1 MNNDISLL
9 QLASRQPD
17 KTLIQPQEGWLNPG
31 LRELWQYR
39 ELLYY
44 LTWRD
49 VKVRYKQT
57 VLGVSWAIIQPLMT
71 MVIFSLIFG
80 QLAQIPSDGIPYP
93 VFSYAALVPWTFFS
107 ASLTK
112 ASTSLLSN
120 TDMIKKVY
128 FPRLSL
134 PIAGVLGGLVD
145 FVLAFAVLLL
155 MIVYFLLTPAVSLLD
170 VASGSLPYTLPQGA
184 SLGFSMTF
192 FTLPFFVLLALIS
205 ALGLGLWLSA
215 MNAQFRDVRYATPF
229 IVQMLLW
236 ASPVAYPASL
246 LDEPLRTLYAL
257 NPMVSVIEGFRWA
270 LLGSGT
276 LTWSMV
282 ALSTLTGAGLLVSG
296 VFYFRRLEKTFADV
310 I

>member
-1 MNNDISLL
+1 MSDISLR
-9 QLASRQPD
+9 QLARSQPD
-17 KTLIQPQEGWLNPG
+17 KILIQPQDGWLALG

-93 VFSYAALVPWTFFS
+93 VFSYAALVPWTFFGS
-107 ASLTK
+107 SLTK
-112 ASTSLLSN
+112 ASTSLISN
-120 TDMIKKVY
+120 ADMIKKVY

-145 FVLAFAVLLL
+145 FMLAFSVLLL
-155 MIVYFLLTPAVSLLD
+155 MIVYFMLTPSVSLLN
-170 VASGSLPYTLPQGA
+170 VASEMLPYTLPQSA
-184 SLGFSMTF
+184 TLGFSIHAL
-192 FTLPFFVLLALIS
+192 TLPFFVFLALIS
-205 ALGLGLWLSA
+205 ALGVGLWLSA

-229 IVQMLLW
+229 LVQVLMW

-246 LDEPLRTLYAL
+246 LDAPWRTLYAL

-276 LTWSMV
+276 LTLPMA
-282 ALSTLTGAGLLVSG
+282 ALSTVTGFMLLLSG
-296 VFYFRRLEKTFADV
+296 AFYFRRLEKTFADV

>member
-1 MNNDISLL
+1 MSLS
-9 QLASRQPD
+9 QLARRQPD
-17 KTLIQPQEGWLNPG
+17 KILIQPQTGWLALG

-93 VFSYAALVPWTFFS
+93 VFSYAALVPWTFFGS
-107 ASLTK
+107 SLTK
-112 ASTSLLSN
+112 ASTSLVSN
-120 TDMIKKVY
+120 ADMIKKVY
-128 FPRLSL
+128 FPRLAL

-145 FVLAFAVLLL
+145 FMLAFLVLLL
-155 MIVYFLLTPAVSLLD
+155 MIVYFMLTPSVSLLNIASD
-170 VASGSLPYTLPQGA
+170 VLPYTLPQA
-184 SLGFSMTF
+184 ATLGFSINAL
-192 FTLPFFVLLALIS
+192 TLPFFVLLALIS
-205 ALGLGLWLSA
+205 ALGVGLWLSA

-229 IVQMLLW
+229 LVQVLMW

-246 LDEPLRTLYAL
+246 LDASWRTLYAL

-276 LTWSMV
+276 LTLSMV
-282 ALSTLTGAGLLVSG
+282 ALSTVTGCVLLLSG
-296 VFYFRRLEKTFADV
+296 AFYFRRLEKTFADV